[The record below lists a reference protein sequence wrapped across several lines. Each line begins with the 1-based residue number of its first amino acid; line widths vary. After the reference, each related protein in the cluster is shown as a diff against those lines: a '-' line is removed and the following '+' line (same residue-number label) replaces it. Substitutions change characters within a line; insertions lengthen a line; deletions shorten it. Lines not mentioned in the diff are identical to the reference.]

1 MSEPIPFPPRP
12 ADPSLTDTVTLP
24 RDDGSRR
31 NRQLLRQAVHDVD
44 AQRFWLLFSQQANGT
59 PQFSGRF
66 DDDFFREVIA
76 LALILRPPEFTQ
88 QVLTR
93 VALIRAAQ
101 ERQATKEGEK
111 R

>member
-1 MSEPIPFPPRP
+1 
-12 ADPSLTDTVTLP
+12 
-24 RDDGSRR
+24 
-31 NRQLLRQAVHDVD
+31 VHDVD

-76 LALILRPPEFTQ
+76 LALILRPLEFTQ